1 MSEKFAQELA
11 SVQREAEDQLVAL
24 QAAVLTLKHENGQLL
39 DRVQGADA
47 EKDAA
52 VSTHVAYLQ
61 EDICALIDERNELQV
76 GGGMFQVCFCCSHL
90 HLRLRMGSH

>member
-1 MSEKFAQELA
+1 
-11 SVQREAEDQLVAL
+11 VQKEAEDQLVAL

-47 EKDAA
+47 EKVAA

-61 EDICALIDERNELQV
+61 EDIGALIDERNELQV
-76 GGGMFQVCFCCSHL
+76 RVSVSAAVVFFCV
-90 HLRLRMGSH
+90 